1 MAMQQWEPQIR
12 TNLED
17 PVYQIH
23 LDRVL
28 EGVPGGIAAAL
39 VNTRFQEGCLRL
51 PGRGAGSAAQT
62 GAVVSLLSAW
72 FATDASAG
80 HAGYAEALAPLR
92 PCAGFSLNFQAE
104 TLMAA
109 RLGDG
114 GRVLVLAVPSTLNLG
129 ASLALLHVAEGQM
142 SSDTSALAAA
152 LEPSDD
158 VLVGLLV
165 DVRTGTVVDRYER
178 FAGASVIDMG
188 ERLVA
193 VLRALFTTDAPA
205 VPLVLY
211 DREDGEPLELRRAE
225 VVATDRRLH
234 CARVPFDPEHVL
246 MLAADKRVA
255 QGLLWTVLKVAETE
269 TVRVWVDGLLSYGVP
284 STMSPFPETQQ
295 QFLGIVREL
304 RQLDRND
311 LLGRLDIGGFANHEV
326 GTGEEMQRCMECIY
340 YLPNGKW
347 CDLPELP
354 VPVEPHWWC
363 RLWKM

>member
-12 TNLED
+12 TNLEE
-17 PVYQIH
+17 PVYAVH

-28 EGVPGGIAAAL
+28 EAVPGGIAAGL
-39 VNTRFQEGCLRL
+39 VNTRFREGCVRL
-51 PGRGAGSAAQT
+51 PGRAAGTASAVAS
-62 GAVVSLLSAW
+62 AVDLVSGW
-72 FATDASAG
+72 FASDPAAVPP
-80 HAGYAEALAPLR
+80 GYADALAPLR
-92 PCAGFSLNFQAE
+92 PCAGFSLNFRAE

-114 GRVLVLAVPSTLNLG
+114 GRVLVLAVPSSLNLG
-129 ASLALLHVAEGQM
+129 ASLALLHVAEGQL
-142 SSDTSALAAA
+142 SSASSELAAA

-165 DVRTGTVVDRYER
+165 DVRTGTVLDRYER
-178 FAGASVIDMG
+178 FAGASVVDAG

-193 VLRALFTTDAPA
+193 VLRAFFTSDAPA
-205 VPLVLY
+205 VPLVVY

-225 VVATDRRLH
+225 VVGSDRRIH
-234 CARVPFDPEHVL
+234 CTRVPFDPEHVL
-246 MLAADKRVA
+246 LLAADKRVA

-269 TVRVWVDGLLSYGVP
+269 TVRVWVDGLLAYGVP

-295 QFLGIVREL
+295 EFLGIVKEL

-326 GTGEEMQRCMECIY
+326 GTGEELQRCMECIY

>member
-1 MAMQQWEPQIR
+1 MQQWTPQIR
-12 TNLED
+12 TNLEE

-39 VNTRFQEGCLRL
+39 VNTRFQEGCVRL
-51 PGRGAGSAAQT
+51 PGRGGGSAAQT
-62 GAVVSLLSAW
+62 GATVSLLSAW
-72 FATDASAG
+72 FATDASTVP
-80 HAGYAEALAPLR
+80 AGYAEAMAPLR
-92 PCAGFSLNFQAE
+92 PCGGFSLSFPTE

-129 ASLALLHVAEGQM
+129 ASLALLHVAEGHM
-142 SSDTSALAAA
+142 SGATSALSAA

-165 DVRTGTVVDRYER
+165 DARTGAVLDRYER
-178 FAGASVIDMG
+178 FAGASVIDTG
-188 ERLVA
+188 ERLSA
-193 VLRALFTTDAPA
+193 VLRAFFTADAPA
-205 VPLVLY
+205 VPLVVY
-211 DREDGEPLELRRAE
+211 DREDGAPLELRRAE
-225 VVATDRRLH
+225 VVAADRRLH

-246 MLAADKRVA
+246 MIAADKRVA

-269 TVRVWVDGLLSYGVP
+269 TVRVWVDGLLAYGVK

-295 QFLGIVREL
+295 EFLGIVREL

-326 GTGEEMQRCMECIY
+326 GAGDEMQRCMECIY

-354 VPVEPHWWC
+354 IPVEPHWWC